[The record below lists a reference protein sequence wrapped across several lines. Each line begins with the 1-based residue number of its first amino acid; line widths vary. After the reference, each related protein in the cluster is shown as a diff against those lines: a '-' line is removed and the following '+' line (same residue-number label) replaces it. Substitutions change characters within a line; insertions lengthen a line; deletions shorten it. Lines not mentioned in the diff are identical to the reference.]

1 MGMRLLLLL
10 ALALPVWGQLR
21 VVEIGFEGIG
31 CASCI
36 ESMPARISRF
46 RGVESATVDAQKAVV
61 TVKLAATNRVRIE
74 QLRDAIEQDG
84 TKVKYADIEAAGSI
98 AKDGDKWL
106 LRMDGNPATYE
117 LAGAGLKEGSAI
129 VLGKTAAIKPTIRID
144 VREMRPR

>member
-21 VVEIGFEGIG
+21 VVEIAFEGIG

-36 ESMPARISRF
+36 ESLPARMSRF
-46 RGVESATVDAQKAVV
+46 RGVESATVNAQKGVV

-84 TKVKYADIEAAGSI
+84 TKVKYADIEATGTI
-98 AKDGDKWL
+98 AQDGGKWI
-106 LRMDGNPATYE
+106 LRMESNPATYE
-117 LAGAGLKEGSAI
+117 LAGSSLKEGPAI
-129 VLGKTAAIKPTIRID
+129 VTGKASPIKPTVRIE
-144 VREMRPR
+144 VKEIRPR